1 MEESGDGYNIR
12 FRHVCGDFGPFLFP
26 KASTVWTLKE
36 KLLEEWAKVEMTGS
50 AVAPKSAAELRIIF
64 GGHML
69 ENQKLVKDLQ
79 TAMGNPQ
86 GQKVVTMHVVVR
98 PPSEEKGIQSGAGRR
113 RKGRESS
120 SCCVLQ

>member
-1 MEESGDGYNIR
+1 MEDAEGYNIR

-26 KASTVWTLKE
+26 KASTVMTLKE
-36 KLLEEWAKVEMTGS
+36 KLLEEWAKVELSGS
-50 AVAPKSAAELRIIF
+50 AVAPKCAAELRIIF

-79 TAMGNPQ
+79 QAMGNPQ

-98 PPSEEKGIQSGAGRR
+98 QPSEDKGVPGGGRR